1 MTSSRPYL
9 IRALYEWIIDNHL
22 TPHLLVNAQL
32 PNVSVPLQYVREG
45 RIVLNV
51 GPSAVEDLLLAN
63 DAITFSARFDEGIKH
78 IYVPVHAILAIY
90 ASENGRGMFFSE
102 EDEAEPPPAS
112 SGQGDSSRK
121 GKPTLKV
128 VK

>member
-9 IRALYEWIIDNHL
+9 IRALYEWIVDNHF
-22 TPHLLVNAQL
+22 TPHLLVNAKL
-32 PNVSVPLQYVREG
+32 PHVDVPEQYVKEG

-51 GPSAVEDLLLAN
+51 GPSAVEELLITN
-63 DAITFSARFDEGIKH
+63 DAVTFSARFNEGVFE
-78 IYVPVHAILAIY
+78 IYVPAIAILAIY

-102 EDEAEPPPAS
+102 DDEDAPPPSAPPKS
-112 SGQGDSSRK
+112 
-121 GKPTLKV
+121 KPDLKV

>member
-9 IRALYEWIIDNHL
+9 IRALYEWIVDNYL
-22 TPHLLVNAQL
+22 TPHLLVNAQM
-32 PNVSVPLQYVREG
+32 PNVSVPEQYVKEG

-51 GPSAVEDLLLAN
+51 GPSAVEDLLMAN
-63 DAITFSARFDEGIKH
+63 EAISFSARFNEGVQEL
-78 IYVPVHAILAIY
+78 YVPVGAILAIY

-102 EDEAEPPPAS
+102 EDESEDEPPPVSS
-112 SGQGDSSRK
+112 SGGQRK
-121 GKPTLKV
+121 GKPNLKV

>member
-22 TPHLLVNAQL
+22 TPHLLVNATL
-32 PNVSVPLQYVREG
+32 PQVDVPSQYVKEG
-45 RIVLNV
+45 RIVLNI
-51 GPSAVEDLLLAN
+51 GPSAIEELLIAN
-63 DAITFSARFDEGIKH
+63 QAITFSARFNEGVH
-78 IYVPVHAILAIY
+78 ELYVPINSVLAIY

-102 EDEAEPPPAS
+102 EEEETPPS
-112 SGQGDSSRK
+112 GDGGQGTQRK